1 MPSHGPTPAGSE
13 VRLERSL
20 GLGLIT
26 LYGLGNILG
35 AGIYV
40 LIGEVIGVAG
50 MGTPTA
56 FIVAAVIAGLTA
68 FSYGEL
74 AARFPVSAG
83 EAVYVQEAFDRRWLS
98 MAVGLL
104 IAFSGMVSAAT
115 LTRGFTGYFRV
126 LFEIPDAL
134 LIVCLVATL
143 GFVAAWGMKSSAR
156 VAAILTLLEAG
167 GLVMI
172 VVVAGDNL
180 DKVPEHLP
188 QMIPVV
194 GDVATTGI
202 LLGAFLAFF
211 AFIGFEDMINVAE
224 EVEHPERNLPLGI
237 LIALCVSTAIYLL
250 VVLSSLTSVPVELL
264 AGSDA
269 PLALV
274 YEYATGRS
282 PVVISAIGLLA
293 VVNGALVQIIMAARI
308 FYGMSV
314 KGWLPRS
321 LGVVHP
327 RTHTPLTSTV
337 VVAVVVVTLALWF
350 PILYL
355 AGTTSFL
362 VLAVFGLVNLALVV
376 LKRRQ
381 SQVVGV
387 IPCPIWVPVAGAT
400 TSFGLLLAQV
410 AY

>member
-1 MPSHGPTPAGSE
+1 MSTHAQTPPGGGA
-13 VRLERSL
+13 RLDRSL

-50 MGTPTA
+50 MGTPVA
-56 FIVAAVIAGLTA
+56 FILAAVIAALTA
-68 FSYGEL
+68 FTYGEL

-83 EAVYVQEAFDRRWLS
+83 EAVYVQEAFARRWLS

-104 IAFSGMVSAAT
+104 IASAGMVSAAT
-115 LTRGFTGYFRV
+115 LARGFTGYFRV
-126 LFEIPDAL
+126 LADLPDAL
-134 LIVCLVATL
+134 LIVCLIAVL
-143 GFVAAWGMKSSAR
+143 GFIAAWGIKSSAR
-156 VAAILTLLEAG
+156 VAAALTLIEAG

-180 DKVPEHLP
+180 VTVPEHLP
-188 QMIPVV
+188 RMVPFT
-194 GDVATTGI
+194 GDTAAAGL

-237 LIALCVSTAIYLL
+237 LIALAVSTLIYLL
-250 VVLSSLTSVPVELL
+250 VVLCSLTSVPMDVL

-274 YEYATGRS
+274 YEHATGRS

-314 KGWLPRS
+314 KGWLPRA
-321 LGVVHP
+321 LGAVNP
-327 RTHTPLTSTV
+327 RTRTPVISTLV
-337 VVAVVVVTLALWF
+337 VSAIVVTLALWF
-350 PILYL
+350 PLVHL

-381 SQVVGV
+381 SRIVGV
-387 IPCPIWVPVAGAT
+387 IPCPLWVPVAGAI

-410 AY
+410 VP

>member
-1 MPSHGPTPAGSE
+1 MATASPTCPSICS
-13 VRLERSL
+13 SC
-20 GLGLIT
+20 
-26 LYGLGNILG
+26 
-35 AGIYV
+35 
-40 LIGEVIGVAG
+40 
-50 MGTPTA
+50 
-56 FIVAAVIAGLTA
+56 
-68 FSYGEL
+68 
-74 AARFPVSAG
+74 
-83 EAVYVQEAFDRRWLS
+83 RWP
-98 MAVGLL
+98 
-104 IAFSGMVSAAT
+104 AAT

-143 GFVAAWGMKSSAR
+143 SFVAAWGIKSSAR

-180 DKVPEHLP
+180 DKVPENLP
-188 QMIPVV
+188 RMIPVV
-194 GDVATTGI
+194 GDVATAGI

-274 YEYATGRS
+274 YEQATGRS

-308 FYGMSV
+308 FYGMSA
-314 KGWLPRS
+314 KGWLPRA

-327 RTHTPLTSTV
+327 RTHTPLTATV

-350 PILYL
+350 PIVYL

-381 SQVVGV
+381 AHVVGV
-387 IPCPIWVPVAGAT
+387 VPCPTWVPVAGAA
-400 TSFGLLLAQV
+400 TSFGLLLAQL